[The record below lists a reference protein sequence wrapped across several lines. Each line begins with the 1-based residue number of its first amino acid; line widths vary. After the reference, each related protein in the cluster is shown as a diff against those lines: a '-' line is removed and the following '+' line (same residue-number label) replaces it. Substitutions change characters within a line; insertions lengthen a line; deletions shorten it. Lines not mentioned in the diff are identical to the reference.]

1 MKKYLVVVKKI
12 EVTSMMVRES
22 SGQKAIMKV
31 ADLMNKCVKHNV
43 NLGKTFDKKPDFVYK
58 VKLLNNNE

>member
-1 MKKYLVVVKKI
+1 
-12 EVTSMMVRES
+12 MVRES

>member
-1 MKKYLVVVKKI
+1 MI
-12 EVTSMMVRES
+12 VRES

-31 ADLMNKCVKHNV
+31 ANLMNKCVEHNV

-58 VKLLNNNE
+58 VKLVTNNNE